1 MASPPCFQS
10 PPGPQEPA
18 GRLPRLCAVR
28 RMDGSWAERS
38 TTPLHL
44 EPEWTAAPLLWAHH
58 GDDDAKSGCVLGPL
72 CADSRGPGSRWSWSP
87 VSLAPTAALPAR
99 SAPARA
105 APCSLPLGL
114 ASCSSYGGGDPEVH
128 LQPTRHRVPVLSRT
142 GCHAG
147 RLPASAAGSAR
158 PRGGSRMKCDGG
170 LRCRTL
176 L

>member
-1 MASPPCFQS
+1 MTSWRQPPLVRMSVPQASDRAGSTLPPARDVAAKPAPAAGSGREAEGGVASPPCLRS
-10 PPGPQEPA
+10 PPGPQELA
-18 GRLPRLCAVR
+18 GRLPRLRAVR

-44 EPEWTAAPLLWAHH
+44 EPEWTAAPLLWDHH

-114 ASCSSYGGGDPEVH
+114 ASCSSYGG
-128 LQPTRHRVPVLSRT
+128 R
-142 GCHAG
+142 
-147 RLPASAAGSAR
+147 
-158 PRGGSRMKCDGG
+158 
-170 LRCRTL
+170 
-176 L
+176 